1 VEQLADVDQLPAGL
15 RFVVAVGMFD
25 GVHRGHLEML
35 RTAVAAGRRLG
46 AKPVVV
52 TFHPHPE
59 TVLRGAT
66 PPLLCDA
73 AEKMALLERAGADYV
88 VLQPFDRRFAEQPAE
103 SFLRRLAQG
112 RALVGV
118 VMSPETAFGRDRD
131 GTLAAVE
138 QMAPTLGFEVIR
150 VAQVARGGRRVSSGR
165 IREAIASGR
174 LAVARR
180 LLGRNYAVVGEV
192 VHGDGRGRDLGFP
205 TANLRFD
212 GPVVLP
218 PNGIYA
224 VRVAW
229 DGRTAD
235 GVASLGVR
243 PTFGAGERLLEV
255 HLFDFDGD
263 LYGRRLRV
271 EFVRRQR
278 GERKFGSVEALVKQM
293 ERDAQRARTLLGAV
307 AAE

>member
-1 VEQLADVDQLPAGL
+1 
-15 RFVVAVGMFD
+15 MFD

-66 PPLLCDA
+66 PPLLCDE
-73 AEKMALLERAGADYV
+73 AEKVALLERAGADYV

-229 DGRTAD
+229 DGRWGCVPRRAAHLRSR
-235 GVASLGVR
+235 GAAAGSAPLRLRWRPVRPPPARGVR
-243 PTFGAGERLLEV
+243 PPPTRRAQVRV
-255 HLFDFDGD
+255 
-263 LYGRRLRV
+263 GRSPR
-271 EFVRRQR
+271 
-278 GERKFGSVEALVKQM
+278 
-293 ERDAQRARTLLGAV
+293 
-307 AAE
+307 